1 MATHPQRR
9 ARSRNT
15 TAKLIELAHARV
27 DERGR
32 WSSAA
37 SVLEFQRTMRLLG
50 HWLQPRSRL
59 LELGATSSLYTTALA
74 RRGHRMSFI
83 SARKESLQKARREL
97 NEHNLED
104 AVELIY
110 APHLG
115 ALPLEAHI
123 PFDAVLIF
131 EPLLHLL
138 KEDARTQMAREAVRM
153 LRENGHIILHF
164 FPPASGYIRAL
175 KLAESHPDTIDE
187 ATLDR
192 VFESHIL
199 RSDNAA
205 SALQFEPEFYISLD
219 EITELFA
226 PLGVQYQD
234 AQSLNGIAARRE
246 AEFLE
251 LGDESPRLFEVCRD
265 LLEQSSRDP
274 EIIAT
279 GDRAAWVGRKVLRH

>member
-1 MATHPQRR
+1 MATHPQGR
-9 ARSRNT
+9 AQPRAIA
-15 TAKLIELAHARV
+15 AKLIELAHARV

-37 SVLEFQRTMRLLG
+37 RVLEFQRTMRLLG
-50 HWLQPRSRL
+50 EQIQPRSRL
-59 LELGATSSLYTTALA
+59 LELGATSTLYTTALA
-74 RRGHRMSFI
+74 RRGHRMTVVSTRQ
-83 SARKESLQKARREL
+83 AYLQKARREL
-97 NEHNLED
+97 NEHALAD
-104 AVELIY
+104 QVRLIFL
-110 APHLG
+110 PTLG
-115 ALPLEAHI
+115 ALPMQTLAH
-123 PFDAVLIF
+123 FDAVLIF

-138 KEDARTQMAREAVRM
+138 DDDERRRMAGEAVRL
-153 LRENGHIILHF
+153 LRNDGHIIVHF

-175 KLAESHPDTIDE
+175 KLAETHPDQIDE
-187 ATLDR
+187 ATIDR

-199 RSDNAA
+199 SSEDTAG
-205 SALQFEPEFYISLD
+205 ALQFEAEVYLSLD
-219 EITELFA
+219 EVTELFA
-226 PLGVQYQD
+226 SLGVEFQD

-279 GDRAAWVGRKVLRH
+279 GDRAAWVGRKVRRH